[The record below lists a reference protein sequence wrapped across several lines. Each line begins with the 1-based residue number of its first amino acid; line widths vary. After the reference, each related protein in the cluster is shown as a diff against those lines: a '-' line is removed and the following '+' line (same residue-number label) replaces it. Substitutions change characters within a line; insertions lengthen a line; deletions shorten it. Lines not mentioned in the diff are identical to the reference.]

1 MNAPHDRPD
10 VIVVGAGPAGLLAAE
25 RLEARGR
32 RVLLL
37 EAGPAA
43 YGARTDERDPAW
55 RYRALGGAC
64 WWPRAH
70 AVGGRAN
77 LWGGWLSRFGPEVFL
92 EGGWPYGARALA
104 PYYAAAEAWLG
115 AAADPLDDRFVR
127 AARELGVPVR
137 PRLRARAPD
146 GTHWTGAHCA
156 AAAHARTGSVAL
168 RLELPAGGPAAVIVD
183 RGGAIERLEAR
194 AVVLAASAIET
205 TRLLLASGVR
215 HRRLGRGL
223 TDHFNL
229 SYLLVE
235 PNRPADPDARG
246 LPPAAFVPRF
256 VNRGAASK
264 RPYRGGYSVEIVGPL
279 PLARLD
285 EDVRALVADQAP
297 PDASFTFVN
306 SLGEQWRAPGRYV
319 DLAPRARDALGRPLP
334 QIHLA
339 SSAAERRL
347 VEDMKASC
355 RRVAEAIASPG
366 ASLLRYR
373 DPFVLPPVFHPAGT
387 CAMGEGPGAPCD
399 PWGRLRPAP
408 SVWVADASAFPSAGD
423 CHPTLTV
430 LAHALRVVESVDRA
444 LGGPAPKRRPPGP
457 PAPRP
462 GATRAAHAS
471 TKGNP
476 RGARSKARSTARQ
489 TTPG

>member
-1 MNAPHDRPD
+1 MARAPCERPD
-10 VIVVGAGPAGLLAAE
+10 VLVVGAGPAGLLAAE

-37 EAGPAA
+37 EAGPAT

-77 LWGGWLSRFGPEVFL
+77 LWGGWLRRFGPEVFR

-104 PYYAAAEAWLG
+104 PYYADAEAWLD
-115 AAADPLDDRFVR
+115 AAEDPLDDRYAR
-127 AARELGVPVR
+127 AARSLGVPVR
-137 PRLRARAPD
+137 ARLRARGPD
-146 GTHWTGAHCA
+146 GGHWTGAHCPA
-156 AAAHARTGSVAL
+156 AARALTGAVAL
-168 RLELPAGGPAAVIVD
+168 RLELPAGGPAAVLVD
-183 RGGAIERLEAR
+183 RGGVRQRFEAR
-194 AVVLAASAIET
+194 AVVLAASAVET
-205 TRLLLASGVR
+205 TRLLLASGLR

-223 TDHFNL
+223 TDHFSL
-229 SYLLVE
+229 SYVLVE
-235 PNRPADPDARG
+235 PNRPPSPAPRG
-246 LPPAAFVPRF
+246 LLPAAFVPRF
-256 VNRGAASK
+256 VNRSAATK

-279 PLARLD
+279 PFTFLD
-285 EDVRALVADQAP
+285 EDVRALLEGQAP
-297 PDASFTFVN
+297 PDASVTFVN
-306 SLGEQWRAPGRYV
+306 SLGEQWRTPRRYV

-334 QIHLA
+334 QLHFA

-355 RRVAEAIASPG
+355 RSVAEAIASPG
-366 ASLLRYR
+366 ASLVRYR

-387 CAMGEGPGAPCD
+387 CAMGDDPGAPCD
-399 PWGRLRPAP
+399 PWGRLRLAP
-408 SVWVADASAFPSAGD
+408 NVWVADASVFPSAGD

-444 LGGPAPKRRPPGP
+444 LDR
-457 PAPRP
+457 
-462 GATRAAHAS
+462 TAHPSAS
-471 TKGNP
+471 GKPFGS
-476 RGARSKARSTARQ
+476 RSKARSTARQ
-489 TTPG
+489 TSPG

>member
-1 MNAPHDRPD
+1 VNAPSKRPD
-10 VIVVGAGPAGLLAAE
+10 VVVVGAGPAGLLATE

-43 YGARTDERDPAW
+43 YSARTDERDPAW
-55 RYRALGGAC
+55 RYRVLGGAS

-77 LWGGWLSRFGPEVFL
+77 LWGGWLSRFGPEVFR
-92 EGGWPYGARALA
+92 EGGWPYGARTLA
-104 PYYAAAEAWLG
+104 PYYADAEAWLG
-115 AAADPLDDRFVR
+115 ASAAPLDERFAR
-127 AARELGVPVR
+127 AARSLGVPIR
-137 PRLRARAPD
+137 PRVRASAPD
-146 GTHWTGAHCA
+146 GDHWTGAHCA
-156 AAAHARTGSVAL
+156 AAAGARTGSVAL
-168 RLELPAGGPAAVIVD
+168 RLELPAAGPAAVIVARD
-183 RGGAIERLEAR
+183 GAVERFEAR
-194 AVVLAASAIET
+194 AIVLAASAIET
-205 TRLLLASGVR
+205 ARLLLASGLR
-215 HRRLGRGL
+215 HRRIGRGL
-223 TDHFNL
+223 ADHFNL
-229 SYLLVE
+229 SYILVE
-235 PNRPADPDARG
+235 PNRPVDPDARR

-256 VNRGAASK
+256 VNRGAATK

-285 EDVRALVADQAP
+285 EDVRALFSDQTP

-355 RRVAEAIASPG
+355 RNVAEAIASPG

-387 CAMGEGPGAPCD
+387 CAMGDDPGAPCD
-399 PWGRLRPAP
+399 RWGRLRPAP
-408 SVWVADASAFPSAGD
+408 SVWIADASAFPSAGD

-430 LAHALRVVESVDRA
+430 LAHALRVVESVDQA
-444 LGGPAPKRRPPGP
+444 LGRPALGHRSLAPP
-457 PAPRP
+457 
-462 GATRAAHAS
+462 TQ
-471 TKGNP
+471 
-476 RGARSKARSTARQ
+476 GARGSRSVQPTAKPRA
-489 TTPG
+489 